1 MGMALSAGAPLRGV
15 QIVLDGADDA
25 AWQTLLRP
33 ADPETCVR
41 EAILAALAGAGLGA
55 AETEVSVTLAD
66 DAAVRELNR
75 EWRGKDKP
83 TNILSFPMV
92 QLAPGERPGPLLGD
106 LVLAR
111 ETLEREAASER
122 KSALDHF
129 RHLLVHG
136 TLHLAGFDHETDE
149 EAERMEALEIEILRG
164 LGIADPYAEADD

>member
-1 MGMALSAGAPLRGV
+1 MALSAGAPPGGV
-15 QIVLDGADDA
+15 EIVLDGADDA
-25 AWQTLLRP
+25 AWQTLLLP
-33 ADPETCVR
+33 ADPEACVR

-66 DAAVRELNR
+66 DATVRELNR

-136 TLHLAGFDHETDE
+136 TLHLTGFDHETDE

>member
-1 MGMALSAGAPLRGV
+1 MGAAAPAEAAPNGV
-15 QIVLDGADDA
+15 DIVLDGADDP
-25 AWQTLLRP
+25 AWRALLSP

-41 EAILAALAGAGLGA
+41 EAILAALAGAGHA
-55 AETEVSVTLAD
+55 AARTEVSVTLAE

-92 QLAPGERPGPLLGD
+92 QLAPGDSLGPLLGD

-111 ETLEREAASER
+111 ETLEREATVER
-122 KSALDHF
+122 KTALDHF

-164 LGIADPYAEADD
+164 LGISDPYAETVE